1 MDTLKTNKSSL
12 GRAKRQMNNQKDI
25 KKTDVNI
32 YGQSNVHDI
41 KSLSN
46 MPVYEFANKKTEK
59 LVTALYMVSDC
70 MDTDDALKG
79 KLRLLGVELLSDI
92 YKLSTLSPMDKH
104 NYISISLTHIYEL
117 LSFIEIAYTIGFI
130 SEMNTMILKKEFSIL
145 ASDLKSNLIKD
156 KHFTFTLDDKMFD
169 LPELNNSN
177 KNENYSNTRQQFIKD
192 KRTSFKTMSFI
203 NNKSPLQTFQ
213 PKRTNSSIT
222 NLADRQDR
230 TNKILSIIKDKKDLP
245 GNQTGVSIKDISLS
259 FKDCS
264 EKTIQRELNSL
275 VSKGQL
281 KKTGAK
287 RWSRYQLVSS
297 N

>member
-1 MDTLKTNKSSL
+1 
-12 GRAKRQMNNQKDI
+12 MNNQKDI
-25 KKTDVNI
+25 KKTDVDS
-32 YGQSNVHDI
+32 YGQSNVPDV

-46 MPVYEFANKKTEK
+46 MPVFEFANKKTEK

-104 NYISISLTHIYEL
+104 TYISVSLTHIYEL

-130 SEMNTMILKKEFSIL
+130 SEMNTMILKKEFSTL
-145 ASDLKSNLIKD
+145 ASDLKSKLSKD
-156 KHFTFTLDDKMFD
+156 KHFTFTLDDKMFE
-169 LPELNNSN
+169 LPELINSN
-177 KNENYSNTRQQFIKD
+177 KNENYNDIGQPFIKD
-192 KRTSFKTMSFI
+192 KRTSFNTMSFT
-203 NNKSPLQTFQ
+203 NSKSPLQTSQ
-213 PKRTNSSIT
+213 TKRINHSATS
-222 NLADRQDR
+222 LADRQER
-230 TNKILSIIKDKKDLP
+230 TNKIISIIKDKKLLS

-259 FKDCS
+259 FTDCS

-275 VSKGQL
+275 VLKGQL

-287 RWSRYQLVSS
+287 RWSRYAIA
-297 N
+297 

>member
-1 MDTLKTNKSSL
+1 
-12 GRAKRQMNNQKDI
+12 MNNQKDI
-25 KKTDVNI
+25 KKTDENMH
-32 YGQSNVHDI
+32 GQSNVPDI

-46 MPVYEFANKKTEK
+46 MLIYEFANKKTEK

-92 YKLSTLSPMDKH
+92 YKLSTLSPVDK
-104 NYISISLTHIYEL
+104 NAYISISLTHIYEL

-130 SEMNTMILKKEFSIL
+130 SEMNTTILKKEFSTL
-145 ASDLKSNLIKD
+145 ASDLKSNLTKD
-156 KHFTFTLDDKMFD
+156 KHFTFTLDKKMFD
-169 LPELNNSN
+169 LPELNNTDKS
-177 KNENYSNTRQQFIKD
+177 EDYSNIGHQFIKD
-192 KRTSFKTMSFI
+192 MSAHAGKRTSFNAMSFI

-213 PKRTNSSIT
+213 SKKTSSFVT

-230 TNKILSIIKDKKDLP
+230 TNKIISLIKDLSAQAGKKDLP
-245 GNQTGVSIKDISLS
+245 SNQVGVSIKDISLS
-259 FKDCS
+259 FTDCS

-287 RWSRYQLVSS
+287 RWSRYSVIT